1 MDTQQS
7 AVYLIR
13 KLSEW
18 VRDTEANLNSARN
31 SLVLSENLN
40 KQYAAMLW
48 AAEQEIIKL
57 KALLGEKGG
66 ES

>member
-48 AAEQEIIKL
+48 SAEQEIIRL
-57 KALLGEKGG
+57 KALLGEKDKP
-66 ES
+66 